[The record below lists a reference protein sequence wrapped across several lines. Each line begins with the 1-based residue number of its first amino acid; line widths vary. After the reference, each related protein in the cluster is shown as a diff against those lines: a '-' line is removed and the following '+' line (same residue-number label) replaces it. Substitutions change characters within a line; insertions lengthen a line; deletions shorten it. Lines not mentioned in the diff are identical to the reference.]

1 MLYVTWHC
9 FCNEVILRDFGCCA
23 GSLIDNS
30 NNIPLYVSYELCETF
45 AGVLNQ
51 PNSLQMNIDTAS
63 LSVYITGICLVQE
76 DFPSSERTILGFLNP
91 FRLGLFVLL
100 SLGCLSKINILNL

>member
-51 PNSLQMNIDTAS
+51 PNALQMNIDTAS
-63 LSVYITGICLVQE
+63 LYWHMSCARRLPFFRKNY
-76 DFPSSERTILGFLNP
+76 
-91 FRLGLFVLL
+91 FRL
-100 SLGCLSKINILNL
+100 S